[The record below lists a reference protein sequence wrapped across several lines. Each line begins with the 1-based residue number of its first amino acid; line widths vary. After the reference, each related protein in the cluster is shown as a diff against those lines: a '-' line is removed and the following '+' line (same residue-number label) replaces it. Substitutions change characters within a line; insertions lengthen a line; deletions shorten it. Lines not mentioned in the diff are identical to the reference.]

1 MADLIKKY
9 PTVEQI
15 AEWKN
20 KYKRVQEFTYTDEN
34 GKEFKAW
41 IRKPNFTELGL
52 ATTNAKK
59 NPMNFSKT
67 IIQTCWLAGDEEIK
81 ENEDAL
87 LSISDELENL
97 IKAGHTSVKIL

>member
-1 MADLIKKY
+1 MKDLNPKY
-9 PTVEQI
+9 PTAEQI
-15 AEWKN
+15 TEWKN

-52 ATTNAKK
+52 ATNNAKK

-67 IIQTCWLAGDEEIK
+67 IIHTCWLAGDEEIK
-81 ENEDAL
+81 DNEDAL
-87 LSISDELENL
+87 ISISEELENL
-97 IKAGHTSVKIL
+97 IKAGHTTVKIL